1 MSQGNRRSRQK
12 ASTQRGSSPVIR
24 AFIVLFGAVAVALLG
39 FLVWSL
45 ATSGTNTG
53 TPGVTPEAT
62 GGPKL
67 KADHEVVDLGDIKL
81 GNTTQA
87 AFVLSNAGDQPL
99 QIAEAPYIEV
109 VEGC

>member
-1 MSQGNRRSRQK
+1 MNHGNRASRQK
-12 ASTQRGSSPVIR
+12 ASARKGSNPIIR
-24 AFIVLFGAVAVALLG
+24 ALTVLFGALAVALLG

-62 GGPKL
+62 GGAKL
-67 KADHEVVDLGDIKL
+67 KADQEMIDLGDIKL

-87 AFVLSNAGDQPL
+87 SFALSNAGDQPL
-99 QIAEAPYIEV
+99 QITEAPYIEV